1 MVGVLVRRWV
11 VWLDL
16 GKKKIKICFQ
26 EKAGLMGKKRKNQT
40 VLTDVVLTG
49 VVRAGM
55 GTD

>member
-1 MVGVLVRRWV
+1 MLVRRWV

-55 GTD
+55 GTN

>member
-1 MVGVLVRRWV
+1 VLVRRWV

-40 VLTDVVLTG
+40 ELTG

-55 GTD
+55 GTN